1 MEIEVKDRHYNFV
14 YVDVESPFEPSIA
27 QELIRSMEYIN
38 IKYKIRCAIES
49 RGLKPKKRSLADA
62 VGRLMTDFIL
72 YSRSGKITRMKDGFF
87 HYADAGDANKTF
99 AEYIADVF
107 GSTQETAAQIA
118 KQINILGLFDSA
130 IHRIANTPEAKAK
143 AYKKYDPARSKNA
156 SSGSH
161 LLFESLGVIKHR
173 LTIPTS
179 VYEILKK
186 RYSEYKAK
194 SKHKYKL
201 DDLVY
206 MLLLRY
212 NTFDSGGNQWG
223 MPYAIREKFRK
234 ELGFNFECFAS
245 ALNHYYYYYCSAF
258 YDIEKY
264 FMSLGP
270 FQNITYIRGTYMAN
284 PPYEMHLLNSM
295 VDMFERALAA
305 NKSLVF
311 MYGLPDWEL
320 YGDRVYFLDK
330 SRESRYHKY
339 HIKYDPYVWPWHD
352 FMSHIVIKIPA
363 SYRFVL
369 ANVNVDVARV
379 KKIIYEWRDLHARS

>member
-1 MEIEVKDRHYNFV
+1 M
-14 YVDVESPFEPSIA
+14 
-27 QELIRSMEYIN
+27 
-38 IKYKIRCAIES
+38 
-49 RGLKPKKRSLADA
+49 KPKKRSLVDA
-62 VGRLMTDFIL
+62 VSRLMTDFII

-87 HYADAGDANKTF
+87 HYEDADDATTTF

-107 GSTQETAAQIA
+107 GASTEVAHQLA
-118 KQINILGLFDSA
+118 KQINIVGLFDSA
-130 IHRIANTPEAKAK
+130 IQRIADTRNSKVKE
-143 AYKKYDPARSKNA
+143 YKKYDPARSKNVSSGSKNA
-156 SSGSH
+156 LSGSH

-173 LTIPTS
+173 LTIPKS
-179 VYEILKK
+179 VYAILKR

-194 SKHKYKL
+194 SKHKYKF

-270 FQNITYIRGTYMAN
+270 FQNITYRRGTYMAN

-295 VDMFERALAA
+295 VDTFERALTA

-311 MYGLPDWEL
+311 MYGLPDWER
-320 YGDRVYFLDK
+320 YGDKVYFLDK
-330 SRESRYHKY
+330 SRESPFHKY

-352 FMSHIVIKIPA
+352 FMSHIVIKTPA

-369 ANVNVDVARV
+369 SNVDVDVTRV
-379 KKIIYEWRDLHARS
+379 KKIIHAWRDLHAPARD

>member
-1 MEIEVKDRHYNFV
+1 
-14 YVDVESPFEPSIA
+14 
-27 QELIRSMEYIN
+27 
-38 IKYKIRCAIES
+38 
-49 RGLKPKKRSLADA
+49 
-62 VGRLMTDFIL
+62 
-72 YSRSGKITRMKDGFF
+72 MKDGFF
-87 HYADAGDANKTF
+87 HYADADDSRKTF

-118 KQINILGLFDSA
+118 EQINIVGLFDSA

-143 AYKKYDPARSKNA
+143 AYKKYADSSGSKNA
-156 SSGSH
+156 LSGSH

-173 LTIPTS
+173 LTIPKS
-179 VYEILKK
+179 VYAILKR
-186 RYSEYKAK
+186 RYAEYKAK

-270 FQNITYIRGTYMAN
+270 FQNITYIRGAYMAN

-295 VDMFERALAA
+295 VDMFERVLAA

-311 MYGLPDWEL
+311 MYGLPDWER
-320 YGDRVYFLDK
+320 YGDKVYFLDK

-379 KKIIYEWRDLHARS
+379 KKIIYEWRDLHVRS